1 LIGEEDMDDLNE
13 LAELEMNMFG
23 KIIDNII
30 S

>member
-1 LIGEEDMDDLNE
+1 MDDLNE
-13 LAELEMNMFG
+13 LAELEMKMFG